1 MKKDTKTP
9 LGKDRPSKRTHFRS
23 NIVKSLKRLNLSEI
37 LKKAIPYIIFGYF
50 GNKFTYAFRLTQ
62 EKNFAMRLVKSLGRF
77 GQAFE
82 NLMPSFNGYDL
93 LGGVIT
99 GVSLWLIVYLKKKNA
114 KKFRHGLEYGSARWG
129 SRKDIIP
136 YMDEDDP
143 DNNMII
149 TKTESVRLNGRPKS
163 IEYAVNKNVMV
174 IGGSGSGKTRFFVKP
189 QIMQLHS
196 SYIISDPKGQVLIE
210 TGKMLQQAGYVIK
223 VIDTTDFDS
232 SMHYNPFA
240 YLRSEKD
247 IMKLITILMANTTG
261 DKQASSDPFW
271 ENAERLVYMA
281 YIGYIYYEC
290 IEEEQNFGT
299 LVDMINASETREDD
313 EDFKNAIDLIFEE
326 LEQDEPNHFAVRQ
339 YRKLKLSAGKTF
351 KSIMISC
358 AARLSAFDFMELREI
373 TSYDEMDIGS
383 IGERKTAL
391 FMIMSDTDT
400 TYNFLMAI
408 MEAQMFNMLCD
419 IAGKHKGGRLPVH
432 VRFLLDEFAN
442 IGKIPDFEKIISVI
456 RSREISACII
466 LQSKAQL
473 KAIYKDHAG
482 TIVDNCDSMLFLGGK
497 GEETIKELSA
507 ILGKETIDVQ
517 YTTDTRGA
525 QQSFSTNNQK
535 TGKELMTPDE
545 IAVMK
550 GNKCIF
556 QLRGVRPFLSDKY
569 DITKHKRYK
578 LLSDYNE
585 KNAFDIKKYM
595 STKLKLKPNQEIEL
609 YDLGTIEDNDKTN
622 LEDTNGRT

>member
-1 MKKDTKTP
+1 MKQRARKAK
-9 LGKDRPSKRTHFRS
+9 L
-23 NIVKSLKRLNLSEI
+23 NIVKKLRRLKLSE
-37 LKKAIPYIIFGYF
+37 LLRKAFPYIIFGYF
-50 GNKFTYAFRLTQ
+50 GNKFTYSFRLTTD
-62 EKNFAMRLVKSLGRF
+62 KNFAMRLINCLGKF
-77 GQAFE
+77 GQAFA
-82 NLMPSFNGYDL
+82 NPMPSFNGYDL
-93 LGGVIT
+93 LGGIIT
-99 GVSLWLIVYLKKKNA
+99 GVGIWLIVYLKKKYA
-114 KKFRHGLEYGSARWG
+114 KKFRLGSEYGSARWG
-129 SRKDIIP
+129 ASKDIIP
-136 YMDEDDP
+136 YMDEEDP

-149 TKTESVRLNGRPKS
+149 TKTESLRLNGRPKS
-163 IEYAVNKNVMV
+163 MEYAVNKNIMV

-189 QIMQLHS
+189 QLMQLHS

-223 VIDTTDFDS
+223 VIDTTDFDC

-261 DKQASSDPFW
+261 EKQASSDPFW

-299 LVDMINASETREDD
+299 LVDMINASDTREDD

-326 LEQDEPNHFAVRQ
+326 LEEEEPNHFAVRQ

-373 TSYDEMDIGS
+373 TSYDELDIGN

-408 MEAQMFNMLCD
+408 LEAQMFNMLCD

-473 KAIYKDHAG
+473 KALYKDHAG

-507 ILGKETIDVQ
+507 ILGKETID
-517 YTTDTRGA
+517 YYTTTDTRGA
-525 QQSFSTNNQK
+525 NPSFATNNQK

-556 QLRGVRPFLSDKY
+556 QLRGVRPFLSEKY

-595 STKLKLKPNQEIEL
+595 STKLKLKPEQEVEL
-609 YDLGTIEDNDKTN
+609 YEVGRIEDTDIVNFM
-622 LEDTNGRT
+622 

>member
-1 MKKDTKTP
+1 MKQKP
-9 LGKDRPSKRTHFRS
+9 
-23 NIVKSLKRLNLSEI
+23 KSSIIKRLKHLKLSEF
-37 LKKAIPYIIFGYF
+37 LRKAFPYIIFGYF
-50 GNKFTYAFRLTQ
+50 GNKFTYAFRLTTD
-62 EKNFAMRLVKSLGRF
+62 KNFAIRLVNSLEKF
-77 GQAFE
+77 GQAFA
-82 NLMPSFNGYDL
+82 NPMPSFNGYDL
-93 LGGVIT
+93 LGGIIT
-99 GVSLWLIVYLKKKNA
+99 GVGLWLIVYIKKKNA
-114 KKFRHGLEYGSARWG
+114 KKYRPGSEFGSARWG
-129 SRKDIIP
+129 RQKDIIP
-136 YMDEDDP
+136 YVDEEDP

-149 TKTESVRLNGRPKS
+149 TKTESIRLNSRPKS
-163 IEYAVNKNVMV
+163 MAYAVNKNIMV

-210 TGKMLQQAGYVIK
+210 TGKMLQKAGYIIK

-261 DKQASSDPFW
+261 EKQASNDPFW

-299 LVDMINASETREDD
+299 LVDIINASETREDD

-326 LEQDEPNHFAVRQ
+326 LEKEEPNHFAVRQ

-373 TSYDEMDIGS
+373 TSYDELDIGNV
-383 IGERKTAL
+383 GERKTAL

-408 MEAQMFNMLCD
+408 LEAQMFNLLCD

-473 KAIYKDHAG
+473 KALYKDHTG
-482 TIVDNCDSMLFLGGK
+482 TIIDNCDSLLFLGGK
-497 GEETIKELSA
+497 GEETIKDLSTL
-507 ILGKETIDVQ
+507 LGKETIDIN
-517 YTTDTRGA
+517 YYTDTRGA
-525 QQSFSTNNQK
+525 NPTFAINTQK
-535 TGKELMTPDE
+535 LGKDLMTPDE

-550 GNKCIF
+550 GDKCIF
-556 QLRGVRPFLSDKY
+556 QLRGVRPFLSEKY

-578 LLSDYNE
+578 LLSDYDE
-585 KNAFDIKKYM
+585 KNVFDVKKYM
-595 STKLKLKPNQEIEL
+595 STKLKLKPNQVVDV
-609 YDLGTIEDNDKTN
+609 YDLGVIKE
-622 LEDTNGRT
+622 

>member
-1 MKKDTKTP
+1 MKQRARKAK
-9 LGKDRPSKRTHFRS
+9 L
-23 NIVKSLKRLNLSEI
+23 NIVKKLRRLKLSE
-37 LKKAIPYIIFGYF
+37 LLRKAFPYIIFGYF
-50 GNKFTYAFRLTQ
+50 GNKFTYSFRLTTD
-62 EKNFAMRLVKSLGRF
+62 KNFAMRLINCLGKF
-77 GQAFE
+77 GQAFA
-82 NLMPSFNGYDL
+82 NPMPSFNGYDL

-99 GVSLWLIVYLKKKNA
+99 GLSLWLIVYLKKKYA
-114 KKFRHGLEYGSARWG
+114 KKFRPGSEYGSARWG
-129 SRKDIIP
+129 TQKDIIP
-136 YMDEDDP
+136 YMDEEDP

-149 TKTESVRLNGRPKS
+149 TKTESLRLNGRPKS
-163 IEYAVNKNVMV
+163 MEYAVNKNIMV

-189 QIMQLHS
+189 QLMQLHS

-223 VIDTTDFDS
+223 VIDTTDFDC

-261 DKQASSDPFW
+261 EKQASSDPFW

-299 LVDMINASETREDD
+299 LVDMINASDTREDD

-326 LEQDEPNHFAVRQ
+326 LEEEEPNHFAVRQ

-373 TSYDEMDIGS
+373 TSYDELDIGN

-408 MEAQMFNMLCD
+408 LEAQMFNMLCD

-473 KAIYKDHAG
+473 KALYKDHAG

-507 ILGKETIDVQ
+507 ILGKETIDF
-517 YTTDTRGA
+517 YTTTDTRGA
-525 QQSFSTNNQK
+525 NPSFATNNQK

-556 QLRGVRPFLSDKY
+556 QLRGVRPFLSEKY

-578 LLSDYNE
+578 LLSDFNE
-585 KNAFDIKKYM
+585 KNTFNIKKYM
-595 STKLKLKPNQEIEL
+595 STKLKLKPEQEVEL
-609 YDLGTIEDNDKTN
+609 YEVGRIEET
-622 LEDTNGRT
+622 DTADQT

>member
-1 MKKDTKTP
+1 M
-9 LGKDRPSKRTHFRS
+9 
-23 NIVKSLKRLNLSEI
+23 
-37 LKKAIPYIIFGYF
+37 IFGYL
-50 GNKFTYAFRLTQ
+50 GNKFCYAFRLTTD
-62 EKNFAMRLVKSLGRF
+62 KNFALRLVNSLGKF
-77 GQAFE
+77 GQAFS
-82 NLMPSFNGYDL
+82 NPMPSFNGYDL
-93 LGGVIT
+93 LGGIIT
-99 GVSLWLIVYLKKKNA
+99 GIGLWLIVYIKKKNA
-114 KKFRHGLEYGSARWG
+114 KKYRHGSEYGSARWG
-129 SRKDIIP
+129 KQKDIIP
-136 YMDEDDP
+136 YMDEEDP
-143 DNNMII
+143 DNNII
-149 TKTESVRLNGRPKS
+149 LTKTESVRLNGRPKS

-261 DKQASSDPFW
+261 EKQSASDPFW

-326 LEQDEPNHFAVRQ
+326 LEEENPNHFAVRQ

-358 AARLSAFDFMELREI
+358 AARLSAFDFLELRDI
-373 TSYDEMDIGS
+373 TSYDELDIGS

-408 MEAQMFNMLCD
+408 LEAQMFNMLCD

-432 VRFLLDEFAN
+432 VRFLLDEFPN
-442 IGKIPDFEKIISVI
+442 IGKIPEFEKIIAVI

-466 LQSKAQL
+466 LQSKSQL
-473 KAIYKDHAG
+473 KALYKDHAG
-482 TIVDNCDSMLFLGGK
+482 TIIDNCDSMLFLGGK
-497 GEETIKELSA
+497 GDETIKDLSML
-507 ILGKETIDVQ
+507 LGKETIDID
-517 YTTDTRGA
+517 YYTDTRGA
-525 QQSFSTNNQK
+525 SPSFATNTQK
-535 TGKELMTPDE
+535 LGKDLLTPDE
-545 IAVMK
+545 IAVLK

-556 QLRGVRPFLSDKY
+556 QLRGVRPFLSEKY

-595 STKLKLKPNQEIEL
+595 STKLKLKSEQVVDIYNFGRIE
-609 YDLGTIEDNDKTN
+609 ES
-622 LEDTNGRT
+622 

>member
-1 MKKDTKTP
+1 MKKRK
-9 LGKDRPSKRTHFRS
+9 KRRKLPRS
-23 NIVKSLKRLNLSEI
+23 NIIKGLKRLKLSEF
-37 LKKAIPYIIFGYF
+37 LKKAFPYIIFGYL
-50 GNKFTYAFRLTQ
+50 GNKFCYAFRLTTD
-62 EKNFAMRLVKSLGRF
+62 KNFALRLVNSLGKF
-77 GQAFE
+77 GQAFSDP
-82 NLMPSFNGYDL
+82 MPSFNGYDL
-93 LGGVIT
+93 LGGIIT
-99 GVSLWLIVYLKKKNA
+99 GIGLWLIVYIKKKNA
-114 KKFRHGLEYGSARWG
+114 KKYRHGSEYGSARWG
-129 SRKDIIP
+129 KQKDIIP
-136 YMDEDDP
+136 YMDEEDP
-143 DNNMII
+143 DNNII
-149 TKTESVRLNGRPKS
+149 LTKTESVRLNGRPKS

-210 TGKMLQQAGYVIK
+210 TGKMLQQAGYMIK
-223 VIDTTDFDS
+223 VIDTTNFDS

-261 DKQASSDPFW
+261 EKQSASDPFW

-326 LEQDEPNHFAVRQ
+326 LEEENPNHFAVRQ

-358 AARLSAFDFMELREI
+358 AARLSAFDFLELRDI
-373 TSYDEMDIGS
+373 TSYDELDIGS

-408 MEAQMFNMLCD
+408 LEAQMFNMLCD

-432 VRFLLDEFAN
+432 VRFLLDEFPN
-442 IGKIPDFEKIISVI
+442 IGKIPEFEKIISVI

-466 LQSKAQL
+466 LQSKSQL
-473 KAIYKDHAG
+473 KALYKDHAG
-482 TIVDNCDSMLFLGGK
+482 TIIDNCDSMLFLGGK
-497 GEETIKELSA
+497 GEDTIKDLSML
-507 ILGKETIDVQ
+507 LGKETIDID
-517 YTTDTRGA
+517 YYTDTRGA
-525 QQSFSTNNQK
+525 SPSFATNTQK
-535 TGKELMTPDE
+535 LGKDLLTPDE
-545 IAVMK
+545 IAVLK

-556 QLRGVRPFLSDKY
+556 QLRGVRPFLSEKY

-595 STKLKLKPNQEIEL
+595 STKLKLKTDQVVDIYNFGRIE
-609 YDLGTIEDNDKTN
+609 ES
-622 LEDTNGRT
+622 